1 MKFKVHGAFLLS
13 SIIGFF
19 FAVYGLFYILTT
31 VCNQHKFTGKL
42 TRGQIQISRTVWK
55 S

>member
-1 MKFKVHGAFLLS
+1 MVRFYYLQLS
-13 SIIGFF
+13 GFF